1 MSPTNRYSLLIVIA
15 PKKRK
20 LPDFPDY
27 CPTLADLTIH
37 PCWKSLMYSV
47 NTLSYCQ
54 ITTNMRNK
62 TSFNHRF
69 WERLFLSGC
78 SIDKLSSGAELNE
91 SMQCLT
97 CAPHNCHFCCLSF
110 KLYQKTKTKTI
121 LKRHSMPNLM
131 KGSPLYFHNSF
142 FLLCFSSFVF
152 TKC

>member
-91 SMQCLT
+91 SMQRQRIT
-97 CAPHNCHFCCLSF
+97 CDPHNCHQVCPRFFL
-110 KLYQKTKTKTI
+110 KDKDKDKDNNKTKTNTKT
-121 LKRHSMPNLM
+121 
-131 KGSPLYFHNSF
+131 YF
-142 FLLCFSSFVF
+142 
-152 TKC
+152 

>member
-15 PKKRK
+15 FELRRKKRK

-91 SMQCLT
+91 SMQWLT
-97 CAPHNCHFCCLSF
+97 CAPHNRHFFISYF
-110 KLYQKTKTKTI
+110 
-121 LKRHSMPNLM
+121 
-131 KGSPLYFHNSF
+131 PLRFWF
-142 FLLCFSSFVF
+142 FFFYSTMQFNVW
-152 TKC
+152 KDWH

>member
-15 PKKRK
+15 FELRRKKRK

-91 SMQCLT
+91 SMQRQRIT
-97 CAPHNCHFCCLSF
+97 CEPHNRLQVCPRFFL
-110 KLYQKTKTKTI
+110 KDKDKDRTKTKTKTT
-121 LKRHSMPNLM
+121 
-131 KGSPLYFHNSF
+131 
-142 FLLCFSSFVF
+142 
-152 TKC
+152 TKTYV